1 MESKVLYKIRIRGF
15 VQGVGFRWN
24 AAREARN
31 NGITGYVENMPDG
44 SVYIEAEGFREKLNE
59 YMEWCRGWR
68 GYVESVTVDTFT
80 PVNYIDFKIKY

>member
-1 MESKVLYKIRIRGF
+1 MENKVLYKIRIRGL

-31 NGITGYVENMPDG
+31 NAITGYVENMPDG
-44 SVYIEAEGFREKLNE
+44 SVYIEAEGFRDRLNK
-59 YMEWCRGWR
+59 YVEWCREGP

-80 PVNYIDFKIKY
+80 PVNYIDFKIKH